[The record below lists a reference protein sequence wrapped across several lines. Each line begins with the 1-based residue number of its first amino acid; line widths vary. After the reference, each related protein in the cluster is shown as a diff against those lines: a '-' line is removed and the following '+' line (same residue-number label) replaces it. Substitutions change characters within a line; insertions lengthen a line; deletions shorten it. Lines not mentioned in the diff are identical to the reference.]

1 MLMRDFTRLLEK
13 EKFID
18 YYADSIRTSAP
29 TGGWVTK
36 YSKQFTV
43 DEDGQVLLWSFRY
56 VIYSSGSSAS
66 WDGVRALVDSRIVY
80 QILQYVPASYA
91 NEGDQTPIGM
101 IKLSA
106 GTHTFSIQV
115 RIDTAIYYL
124 DIMNIKLGLFK
135 LEDQAGIDATATQT
149 VTAGATATVLS
160 TSLTKLAKRRI
171 PLGKTSKTNAKIFT
185 TVESSGNV
193 VILKNPGEANEANK
207 LNARLYIDGVEVGW
221 DILHNYANKT
231 PQSVW
236 GERQSLILD
245 LADVQGGYTV
255 EVKVYNGYSADK
267 SVTVHLQ
274 AYASPW
280 LMPLESNPM
289 VELDV
294 PFGSTIYIVSEPLFA
309 DPTKEFR
316 LGFTKAWSTV
326 FNLDN
331 YYVVSGTGILQ
342 FSYTFDLYPSQI
354 PQFLKWKGDGATISF
369 LVADIR

>member
-1 MLMRDFTRLLEK
+1 MRDFTRLLDK
-13 EKFID
+13 EKFIVYD
-18 YYADSIRTSAP
+18 TANYRRTTVTS
-29 TGGWVTK
+29 GWTTVW
-36 YSKQFTV
+36 SKQFTV
-43 DEDGQVLLWSFRY
+43 DENDQILLWSFHY
-56 VIYSSGSSAS
+56 VIYSSSSSAS

-91 NEGDQTPIGM
+91 NEGEATPVGM
-101 IKLSA
+101 IKLPA

-124 DIMNIKLGLFK
+124 DVNNIKLGLFK
-135 LEDQAGIDATATQT
+135 LEDQAGIDISNTAM
-149 VTAGATATVLS
+149 VTAGATVSVINT
-160 TSLTKLAKRRI
+160 TLTKLAKRRI

-193 VILKNPGEANEANK
+193 VILKNPGESNEANK
-207 LNARLYIDGVEVGW
+207 LNARLYVDGVEVGW

-236 GERQSLILD
+236 GERQSLVLD
-245 LADVQGGYTV
+245 LADVQGSYTV
-255 EVKVYNGYSADK
+255 EVKVYNGYTADK
-267 SVTVHLQ
+267 SVTVYLQ

-280 LMPLESNPM
+280 LMPLDSNPM

-294 PFGSTIYIVSEPLFA
+294 PFSSTIYIVSEPLFA
-309 DPTKEFR
+309 DPAKEIR